1 MVNLNAGCTIG
12 QAAQL
17 IKMAHEQDSN
27 ASTLAYDSSQGEY
40 ANVAAWWHAH
50 RDGRVYGAKFPKFSY
65 SNSPTGTKTRDNAN
79 LKIELSTN
87 TTAGRDDYC
96 SLNAFRVL
104 EVNATIDDAGK
115 PHVKAISGL
124 DNRFKRDGSNGDVW
138 IMHAPL
144 YYKVEDTGTHL
155 EFLISDT
162 KYDGYTDFTG
172 QLLTDGTRRSA
183 ILHAKYMGG
192 LDSKSLPVSISGV
205 KPARAF
211 GCQNDLIDYAAK
223 KGKGYAGRCTGDD
236 FYVQMMLLI
245 KWATK
250 NSDVLGGCW
259 GYTGQCAVTVAETGK
274 TRVIVKTSDANGFL
288 IGSTVNVGTD
298 KERNNTGNSSA
309 AEARTILSKT
319 TIDASNTALN
329 LDGAAFNTTT
339 SCFVSTMP
347 WKTGACDK
355 VQGTDGR
362 PQSGSANCQPFILQ
376 DIEMG
381 NGAYETMHDIIVQAT
396 KDADGNTGHELIWR
410 VGDTFKASKNS
421 TVNYTQIGAYPDV
434 PKANDN
440 QWKYF
445 TDVEIHGGMFIPSG
459 TTATSTTGMCD
470 AVIGNPIASQG
481 LRQLRRLGNLWDGSI
496 CGLWAANLRNDLTS
510 RWWNFCSRLSALGR
524 TKL

>member
-27 ASTLAYDSSQGEY
+27 AATLAYDSSQGEY
-40 ANVAAWWHAH
+40 TNVAAWWHAY

-65 SNSPTGTKTRDNAN
+65 SNSPAGTKTRDNAN

-87 TTAGRDDYC
+87 TMAGRDDYC

-104 EVNATIDDAGK
+104 EVNATVDDDGK

-144 YYKVEDTGTHL
+144 FYKVEDTGTHL

-172 QLLTDGTRRSA
+172 QLLPDGTRRSA

-192 LDSKSLPVSISGV
+192 LDSKNLPVSISGV
-205 KPARAF
+205 KPSRTF
-211 GCQNDLIDYAAK
+211 GCQNDLIDYALK

-236 FYVQMMLLI
+236 FYVQMMLLV

-259 GYTGQCAVTVAETGK
+259 GCTGQCAVTVAETGK
-274 TRVIVKTSDANGFL
+274 TRVIVKTTDANGFL
-288 IGSTVNVGTD
+288 IGSTINVGTD
-298 KERNNTGNSSA
+298 KERNNSGNSSA

-329 LDGAAFNTTT
+329 LDGATFDTTT

-362 PQSGSANCQPFILQ
+362 PQSGSANCQPFVLQ
-376 DIEMG
+376 GIEMG

-421 TVNYTQIGAYPDV
+421 TANYTQIGSYPDV
-434 PKANDN
+434 LKANDG
-440 QWKYF
+440 QWKYA
-445 TDVEIHGGMFIPSG
+445 TDVEIHGGMLIPSG

-470 AVIGNPIASQG
+470 AIGGNPITSQG
-481 LRQLRRLGNLWDGSI
+481 LRQLRRLGSLRDWSI
-496 CGLWAANLRNDLTS
+496 CGLWAAGLGFDLAY
-510 RWWNFCSRLSALGR
+510 RGWYICSRLSALGR